1 MACRCYAPIGKPTSQ
16 RCAYLDSSNTLV
28 DCEEQ
33 MCRNGEGCVNGFQP
47 QGYYGDPLSGIVE
60 QKVRSIPMFIILL
73 LLVTL
78 VSLSTISLFI
88 T

>member
-1 MACRCYAPIGKPTSQ
+1 MACRCYAQIGKPKNQ

-33 MCRNGEGCVNGFQP
+33 MCRNGEGCVKGFQP
-47 QGYYGDPLSGIVE
+47 QGYYGDPLPVNIE
-60 QKVRSIPMFIILL
+60 KKVGSIPMFIILL

-88 T
+88 A